1 VTSYRWHLAGI
12 GAKEFQ
18 NIGIGVVV
26 SRQTPTYQ
34 FPFTTSDHTAY
45 TPTVPRIIQ
54 IDLLYFLHIR
64 VLSHHHLGAVFFLFV
79 MCFSPPFVVFSFFFF
94 YSLNLFQAVIDTTF
108 AFCDIHPYIHPP
120 MSIHPI
126 YIHTRSATYI
136 YLSSIHASSS

>member
-12 GAKEFQ
+12 SAEEFQ

-34 FPFTTSDHTAY
+34 FPFTTSDHAAY

-64 VLSHHHLGAVFFLFV
+64 VLSTTTLALFFSLCYVFFTTICCFLFL
-79 MCFSPPFVVFSFFFF
+79 FF